1 MTPEEYYYRNIP
13 IHNKSAIYDMRIKS
27 LKWMLGCFKS
37 GTIRKRTI
45 IALIPI
51 TQLYDLLEYLE
62 ELERYE
68 ECSIVKE
75 IIDLI
80 YNSNIKTTMK
90 DFYTNNPRNL
100 HERVSDKNLLKTTKN

>member
-1 MTPEEYYYRNIP
+1 MTPEEYYYRNFP
-13 IHNKSAIYDMRIKS
+13 RATKSAMYDMRIKS
-27 LKWMLGCFKS
+27 LSWMLDCFKS
-37 GTIRKRTI
+37 GTIRRRTI
-45 IALIPI
+45 VALIPI

-80 YNSNIKTTMK
+80 YNSNKTNK
-90 DFYTNNPRNL
+90 I
-100 HERVSDKNLLKTTKN
+100 

>member
-1 MTPEEYYYRNIP
+1 MTPEDYYYKHNPRP
-13 IHNKSAIYDMRIKS
+13 NKSSMYDMRIKS
-27 LKWMLGCFKS
+27 LSWMLDCFKS

-45 IALIPI
+45 ISLIPI

-80 YNSNIKTTMK
+80 YNSNIKK
-90 DFYTNNPRNL
+90 QL
-100 HERVSDKNLLKTTKN
+100 

>member
-1 MTPEEYYYRNIP
+1 MTPEDYYYKHNPRP
-13 IHNKSAIYDMRIKS
+13 NKSSMYDMRIKS
-27 LKWMLGCFKS
+27 LSWMLDCFKS

-45 IALIPI
+45 ISLIPI
-51 TQLYDLLEYLE
+51 TQLYDLLDYLE

-80 YNSNIKTTMK
+80 YNSNIKK
-90 DFYTNNPRNL
+90 QI
-100 HERVSDKNLLKTTKN
+100 

>member
-1 MTPEEYYYRNIP
+1 MTPEEYYYRNFP
-13 IHNKSAIYDMRIKS
+13 RPRKSDMYDMRIKS
-27 LKWMLGCFKS
+27 LSWMLDCFKK
-37 GTIRKRTI
+37 GTIRRRTI

-80 YNSNIKTTMK
+80 YNSNKINKI
-90 DFYTNNPRNL
+90 
-100 HERVSDKNLLKTTKN
+100 

>member
-1 MTPEEYYYRNIP
+1 MTPEEYYHKNHP
-13 IHNKSAIYDMRIKS
+13 IHNKSAMYDMRIKS
-27 LKWMLGCFKS
+27 LSWMLDCFKS

-45 IALIPI
+45 ISLIPI
-51 TQLYDLLEYLE
+51 TQLYDLLDYLE

-80 YNSNIKTTMK
+80 YNSN
-90 DFYTNNPRNL
+90 
-100 HERVSDKNLLKTTKN
+100 TKKQI

>member
-80 YNSNIKTTMK
+80 YNSNIKK
-90 DFYTNNPRNL
+90 QL
-100 HERVSDKNLLKTTKN
+100 

>member
-1 MTPEEYYYRNIP
+1 MTPEEYYYRYV
-13 IHNKSAIYDMRIKS
+13 HSKRGKSAIYDMRIKS
-27 LKWMLGCFKS
+27 LSWMLECFKN
-37 GTIRKRTI
+37 GTIRRRTI
-45 IALIPI
+45 VTLIPI

-80 YNSNIKTTMK
+80 YNLNKTNK
-90 DFYTNNPRNL
+90 I
-100 HERVSDKNLLKTTKN
+100 

>member
-1 MTPEEYYYRNIP
+1 MTPEEYYYRYIRP
-13 IHNKSAIYDMRIKS
+13 KGDKSAIYDMRIKS
-27 LKWMLGCFKS
+27 LSWMLGCFKN
-37 GTIRKRTI
+37 GTIRRRTI
-45 IALIPI
+45 VTLIPI

-80 YNSNIKTTMK
+80 YNLNKTNK
-90 DFYTNNPRNL
+90 I
-100 HERVSDKNLLKTTKN
+100 

>member
-1 MTPEEYYYRNIP
+1 MTPEEYHYRNLP
-13 IHNKSAIYDMRIKS
+13 KPTKSAMYDMRIKS
-27 LKWMLGCFKS
+27 LSWMLDCFKS

-45 IALIPI
+45 ISLIPI

-80 YNSNIKTTMK
+80 YNPNKTNK
-90 DFYTNNPRNL
+90 I
-100 HERVSDKNLLKTTKN
+100 

>member
-1 MTPEEYYYRNIP
+1 MTPEEYYYKHNPRP
-13 IHNKSAIYDMRIKS
+13 NKSSMYDMRIKS
-27 LKWMLGCFKS
+27 LSWMLDCFKS

-45 IALIPI
+45 ISLIPI
-51 TQLYDLLEYLE
+51 TQLYDLLDYLE

-80 YNSNIKTTMK
+80 YNSN
-90 DFYTNNPRNL
+90 
-100 HERVSDKNLLKTTKN
+100 TKKQI

>member
-1 MTPEEYYYRNIP
+1 MTPEDYYYKHNPRP
-13 IHNKSAIYDMRIKS
+13 NKSSMYDMRIKS
-27 LKWMLGCFKS
+27 LSWMLDCFKS

-45 IALIPI
+45 ISLIPI
-51 TQLYDLLEYLE
+51 TQLYDLLDYLE

-80 YNSNIKTTMK
+80 YNSNIKK
-90 DFYTNNPRNL
+90 QL
-100 HERVSDKNLLKTTKN
+100 